1 LSGILFTK
9 HLSDALDYRVFGSIS
24 TDHASDSPREAASTV
39 YCDCAFCAVRAVV
52 RERERQS

>member
-39 YCDCAFCAVRAVV
+39 YTV
-52 RERERQS
+52 